1 MRLPTRRILWIS
13 SVLVLAVAVI
23 GVWLFTPPS
32 RITQENYDKIK
43 DGMAREQVTAIL
55 GEPDQTIVTGRESA
69 LQWTNGPNW
78 ITVFFEN
85 NRTTEKDMR
94 LAAVWETLTWYVNQ
108 GAKKIV
114 DSVN

>member
-1 MRLPTRRILWIS
+1 
-13 SVLVLAVAVI
+13 
-23 GVWLFTPPS
+23 
-32 RITQENYDKIK
+32 
-43 DGMAREQVTAIL
+43 
-55 GEPDQTIVTGRESA
+55 
-69 LQWTNGPNW
+69 
-78 ITVFFEN
+78 VFFEN